1 MTMNIHLLGSPEISL
16 SNRLTPTFKTAKA
29 EGLFYYLVATQRTHS
44 RAALANLF
52 WGDMAE
58 SKARVNLSKALSDLR
73 EQVGDY
79 VTIATQ
85 TVTFNTA
92 LPYQLDLERFLA
104 APTTR
109 KEDAALEALQ
119 AQVDL
124 YRGDFLEGFY
134 VRHAPEF
141 EQWLLVEQER
151 LRATA
156 VQRFSNLAARY
167 QQSGHLPNAI
177 RTLRRLL
184 GLEPWREEVHHQLMK
199 LLAHNGEPHAALRQY
214 ELCRLALADELDV
227 EPGAAITRFY
237 AELRANG
244 KAAGPRERPA
254 TLPVVHAPAEIAREQ
269 AKPTHHLPHPPTEFV
284 GRAAEIKTL
293 VVRLRDPA
301 CRLLTLVGPGGIG
314 KTRLALEV
322 AGKLSDP
329 EFATSASTALFPEGL
344 FFVSLMSVDTAAS
357 MIATIAE
364 AVGFTFYNSA
374 PPQQQLFSY
383 LKPRRL
389 LLILDNFEHLHQ
401 AAGALVAELLA
412 AAPGIKLL
420 VTSRET
426 LPLQAAY
433 FHAVQGLAY
442 PIASRFENARGV
454 IDHAPTDGLV
464 TEDAAA
470 ADAVRLFAQSAQ
482 RHQTTFALAQNL
494 EPVVAICRLVGG
506 LPLALELAAAWLKS
520 LSCAQIAQELEKGA
534 ALLHTN
540 LLDIPERHRNMH
552 MVFEQT
558 WQRLSEQ
565 EASVMQR
572 LAVFR
577 GGFSL
582 AAAEQVAQ
590 TSIYTLAALAEK
602 ALIRLDEAGRY
613 QVHELLRQFAQEKL
627 ADNQAHARATAA
639 AHASFF
645 LNLVTQLKT
654 SLADRRQQ
662 MALATIQAEID
673 NVRTAWLWSMQ
684 QPDLPGIAQALDS
697 LYEFFLFTCRYS
709 EGKEL
714 FTTSVTL
721 LDRATVAGQ
730 APTTIATRLAT
741 RAAVFAY
748 HLGEHQQP
756 SQHCQALLA
765 AARPDEAQRDLAI
778 AHMILGQIAGWRGN
792 HAEAEMRLQESV
804 ALYQVLGDRS
814 NMASVLHGMGEM
826 QAHSGAYPKAVHY
839 AQACLEIGI
848 QVGRADLIGNAHC
861 TLGYAHKSLG
871 QPKLALEHYQQGRIY
886 SEKTGDRLA
895 YALAVGG
902 VGIELSQLGKKQ
914 WTQGL
919 ALIQQSL
926 AICREIGHRL
936 HITTRLFSLGAAYVL
951 GGRYEEAF
959 ACAEECIQIATE
971 AKFSNAMIWGLWV
984 LGEGHCAKGDFALS
998 RLHLQRAI
1006 HIALAG
1012 GYHNLN
1018 QILILYVLLL
1028 EREASQLA
1036 PPAALQNRI
1045 HAVTLATVAL
1055 RRPAW
1060 VAMHWRVEQAL
1071 ERQKAFL
1078 TADQF
1083 ASAQAV
1089 ADHQSLEALATQILA
1104 L

>member
-1 MTMNIHLLGSPEISL
+1 MNIHLLGSPEISL
-16 SNRLTPTFKTAKA
+16 SNRLNPTFKTAKA
-29 EGLFYYLVATQRTHS
+29 AGLFYYLVATQRTHS
-44 RAALANLF
+44 RAALATLF

-58 SKARVNLSKALSDLR
+58 SKARVNLSKALSDVR

-85 TVTFNTA
+85 TVTFNAA
-92 LPYQLDLERFLA
+92 LPYQLDVETFRA

-109 KEDAALEALQ
+109 QEDKSLDELQ

-124 YRGDFLEGFY
+124 YRGDFLDGFY
-134 VRHAPEF
+134 VRNAPEF
-141 EQWLLVEQER
+141 EQWLQVERER
-151 LRATA
+151 LRTAAAQSFSTLAT
-156 VQRFSNLAARY
+156 RY
-167 QQSGHLPNAI
+167 QQSGHVANAI

-184 GLEPWREEVHHQLMK
+184 GLEPWHEEAHYQLMR

-227 EPGAAITRFY
+227 EPGAAITRLY

-244 KAAGPRERPA
+244 KTAGPREHPA
-254 TLPVVHAPAEIAREQ
+254 ALSVVYASVAVSRGQTKLP
-269 AKPTHHLPHPPTEFV
+269 HHLPHPPTEFV
-284 GRAAEIKTL
+284 GRETEIKAL
-293 VVRLRDPA
+293 VARVQDPA

-322 AGKLSDP
+322 ARKFVDP
-329 EFATSASTALFPEGL
+329 ALVALFPEGL
-344 FFVSLMSVDTAAS
+344 FFVGLMPVDSAAG

-364 AVGFTFYNSA
+364 AIGFTFYNNT

-383 LKPRRL
+383 LTKRKVL
-389 LLILDNFEHLHQ
+389 LVLDNFEHLIQ
-401 AAGALVAELLA
+401 AGALVADLLA
-412 AAPGIKLL
+412 AAPAVKLL
-420 VTSRET
+420 VTSREA

-442 PIASRFENARGV
+442 PSRRGV
-454 IDHAPTDGLV
+454 IYHARPNQAKGVINHVPTDGMV
-464 TEDAAA
+464 TEDVAS

-482 RHQTTFALAQNL
+482 RHQAAFTLLPNLAS
-494 EPVVAICRLVGG
+494 VVAICRLVGG

-520 LSCAQIAQELEKGA
+520 LSCAQIAHELEKGVT
-534 ALLHTN
+534 LLHTN
-540 LLDIPERHRNMH
+540 LVDIPERHRNMR

-558 WQRLSEQ
+558 WQRLTEP
-565 EASVMQR
+565 EAVVMQR

-582 AAAEQVAQ
+582 TAAEQVAQ
-590 TSIYTLAALAEK
+590 ASVHTLAALVEK
-602 ALIRLDEAGRY
+602 ALIRLDDAGRY
-613 QVHELLRQFAQEKL
+613 QVHELLRQFAQEKFA
-627 ADNQAHARATAA
+627 ADQACFSATAA
-639 AHASFF
+639 AHANFF
-645 LNLVTQLKT
+645 LNLATQHKA
-654 SLADRRQQ
+654 SLEDRRQQ
-662 MALATIQAEID
+662 AALTTMQADID
-673 NVRTAWLWSMQ
+673 NLRVAWLWAMR
-684 QPDLPGIAQALDS
+684 QPELPGIVQSIDC
-697 LYEFFLFTCRYS
+697 LYAFFLFTCRYS

-721 LDRATVAGQ
+721 LDRATVAVQ
-730 APTTIATRLAT
+730 APSTIATRLAT

-756 SQHCQALLA
+756 SQHFRSLLTTV
-765 AARPDEAQRDLAI
+765 RTDEGQRDIAI
-778 AHMILGQIAGWRGN
+778 AHSILGQIAGWQGN
-792 HAEAEMRLQESV
+792 YAEAEKRLQESV

-814 NMASVLHGMGEM
+814 SRASVLHGMAEM
-826 QAHSGAYPKAVHY
+826 QAHAEEFQKAVHY
-839 AQACLEIGI
+839 AQACLEIGV
-848 QVGRADLIGNAHC
+848 QLGRADLIGNAHC

-871 QPKLALEHYQQGRIY
+871 HYKLALEHYQQGCVY

-902 VGIELSQLGKKQ
+902 VGIELCDQGKKQ
-914 WTQGL
+914 WAQGIE
-919 ALIQQSL
+919 LIQQSL

-936 HITTRLFSLGAAYVL
+936 HTATRLFSLGSAYVH
-951 GGRYEEAF
+951 GGRYDAAF

-971 AKFSNAMIWGLWV
+971 AKFSNAMIWGLCV
-984 LGEGHCAKGDFALS
+984 LGEGHCYKGDFALS
-998 RLHLQRAI
+998 RLHLQSAAQ
-1006 HIALAG
+1006 IALAG
-1012 GYHNLN
+1012 GYHSLN
-1018 QILILYVLLL
+1018 HIVILYVLLL

-1036 PPAALQNRI
+1036 PSAAVQNRI
-1045 HAVTLATVAL
+1045 HAVTLATTTL

-1060 VAMHWRVEQAL
+1060 YAMHRRVEQAL